1 MSKQLQS
8 LSPRLRHAWSLIVE
22 FIDITER
29 RHIFL
34 LASGIAF
41 NQLLCLIP
49 FVLVAISVVGGML
62 DETSTKESVRQA
74 LTSVMPAG
82 IEASDTISQVIFE
95 LSAVFSYSTIAGWIA
110 GFVLLW
116 TSSALYSSMRTG
128 LNAIFHIETPK
139 IFIVYK
145 LKDMAFT
152 IITVVLIVLTT
163 FVSPAFTLAEDF
175 GAWLLPDPTE
185 HFILGIGSR
194 LTSLASTLVLFFFLY
209 MFVPNRRLPW
219 PIVIMSTLISVG
231 LWELAR
237 AVFTWYVGASVAISK
252 FYGGYIALAS
262 LALWAYYSSVIFL
275 FGAELAQFIHL
286 RRTEHRSPEA

>member
-1 MSKQLQS
+1 MSKQL
-8 LSPRLRHAWSLIVE
+8 LHMSPRLRTVWQLIVD

-74 LTSVMPAG
+74 LSSVMPDG
-82 IEASDTISQVIFE
+82 IEATETISHVIYE

-110 GFVLLW
+110 GFILLW

-139 IFIVYK
+139 IFIIYK

-152 IITVVLIVLTT
+152 IITVVLIVITT
-163 FVSPAFTLAEDF
+163 FISPAYTLVEDF
-175 GAWLLPDPTE
+175 GAWLLPDRTE
-185 HFILGIGSR
+185 SFILGIGAR
-194 LTSLASTLVLFFFLY
+194 LTSLTSTLVLFFFLY

-231 LWELAR
+231 LWEAAR
-237 AVFTWYVGASVAISK
+237 ALFTWYVSASVAISK

-262 LALWAYYSSVIFL
+262 LALWAYYSSLIFL

-286 RRTEHRSPEA
+286 RRTEHRSPDA

>member
-1 MSKQLQS
+1 MSKS
-8 LSPRLRHAWSLIVE
+8 NASSIPPLRHLWRLTVD
-22 FIDITER
+22 FVDITER

-49 FVLVAISVVGGML
+49 FVLVAISIVGGML
-62 DETSTKESVRQA
+62 DETATKESVRQA
-74 LTSVMPAG
+74 LAKVMPDG
-82 IEASDTISQVIFE
+82 IQATETISHVIYE
-95 LSAVFSYSTIAGWIA
+95 LSAVFNYSSIAGWIA
-110 GFVLLW
+110 GFILLW
-116 TSSALYSSMRTG
+116 TSSALYSSLRTG
-128 LNAIFHIETPK
+128 LNAIFHIETPRF
-139 IFIVYK
+139 FIIYK

-175 GAWLLPDPTE
+175 GAWLLPDRTASVV
-185 HFILGIGSR
+185 FTLGAR

-219 PIVIMSTLISVG
+219 PVVIMSTLISVG
-231 LWELAR
+231 LWEVAR

-262 LALWAYYSSVIFL
+262 LALWAYYSSLIFL
-275 FGAELAQFIHL
+275 FGAELAQFIHV
-286 RRTEHRSPEA
+286 RRTEHRSPDA